1 MSNVQAPNSGHR
13 RLVLAAALL
22 CCAANSWAVVAGQVA
37 PDVDLPSSTVA
48 AKLSELKGK
57 FVYVDFWASWC
68 GPCKLS
74 YPWMAA
80 MQRQYAAR
88 GLQVL
93 AINVD
98 AKRADA
104 DKFLA
109 SHAAANLP
117 TLGLAFDAR
126 GESAKQFGLKVMPT
140 SYLVG
145 RDGKVIFVHTGFR
158 LEDRAELEAK
168 LAAALAAP

>member
-1 MSNVQAPNSGHR
+1 
-13 RLVLAAALL
+13 
-22 CCAANSWAVVAGQVA
+22 
-37 PDVDLPSSTVA
+37 
-48 AKLSELKGK
+48 
-57 FVYVDFWASWC
+57 
-68 GPCKLS
+68 
-74 YPWMAA
+74 

-109 SHAAANLP
+109 SHGAANLP
-117 TLGLAFDAR
+117 TLALAFDAK

-145 RDGKVIFVHTGFR
+145 RDGKVIFVHSGFR

-168 LAAALAAP
+168 LAAALTAP